1 MTDAPTTDAASP
13 GVATAETG
21 GVARS
26 AGILAFGNV
35 ASRILGLLRE
45 TIISYYFGSA
55 GELSAFRLAARVP
68 TMIYDLLVGGL
79 LSAALVPV
87 FSDYARPE
95 RRRELWEVASAVL
108 TAVGA
113 GMAVLFLAL
122 EGLAPYVARLI
133 GGGFDDHLIAVITNA
148 LRIMAPAVFFFG
160 LAGVLTGILYALKS
174 FSYAALGAAVFNLGV
189 VVCAPLLTPWLG
201 IYSLPVGIAVGSLG
215 QLTLLLPG
223 LRAVGARLRLAWGHP
238 AVRQILRLYAPVSI
252 SLLVGQFQVLMDANL
267 TSRTGE
273 QSAAWMQYATTL
285 VQFPLGLVPVAV
297 SLAAL
302 PTLSRHAAAG
312 EWLAYRGT
320 LGRGL
325 RLVLVLLIPAI
336 VALFVMAEPIIRL
349 LFEHGSFV
357 AADTMWTARALRLY
371 LLGLGFAGVDFLF
384 NYAFYARQDTRTPAI
399 VGVISVAVYLFVALS
414 LLQPFGFL
422 GLVVADS
429 TKHMSHAIIMLILLL
444 RAVGAL
450 RDQGIVR
457 TGIKALLAA
466 SAMGLALW
474 ILPGWLSS
482 LAGGGLVGKFIVV
495 GGAAGSG
502 IAVYAALLWLFG
514 VEEVQIVSRMV
525 ARRLIRRK

>member
-13 GVATAETG
+13 DVATAETG

-108 TAVGA
+108 TAVGV

-223 LRAVGARLRLAWGHP
+223 LRAVGARLRLVWGHP

-399 VGVISVAVYLFVALS
+399 VGVISVVVYLVVALS

-466 SAMGLALW
+466 AAMGLALW
-474 ILPGWLSS
+474 VIPGWLGS

-495 GGAAGSG
+495 GGAAASG
-502 IAVYAALLWLFG
+502 IAIYAALLWLLG
-514 VEEVQIVSRMV
+514 VEEAQIVGRMA
-525 ARRLIRRK
+525 ARRLVRHN